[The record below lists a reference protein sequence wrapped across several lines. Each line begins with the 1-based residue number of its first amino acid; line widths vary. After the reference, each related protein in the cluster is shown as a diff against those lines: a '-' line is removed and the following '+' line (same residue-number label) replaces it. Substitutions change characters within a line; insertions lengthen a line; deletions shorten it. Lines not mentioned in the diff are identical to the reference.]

1 MTAKTRRTTKAAKTT
16 ARNTRSAARNSA
28 RPRTQVRTQAREQS
42 RAQSAGDEFM
52 KMLRDD
58 HAGLSRVLREID
70 AQQTALRSM
79 PEAARPV
86 LVEAMRYVLV
96 YQHSVHHPRE
106 DLLFA
111 KIRDREPS
119 LYRNMH
125 RLVMEHRIGQERA
138 EGLARDLARAT
149 PAQLRGRAGVR
160 IAKQLHDYV
169 RHTRSHM
176 RREEAVFYTGAARVL
191 KASDW
196 ATIASGPMP
205 RDPAG
210 NLIRLADRYPKLAA
224 RLARPERVVT
234 GHGEQAAQP
243 QDRPDGRQ
251 RAEVVAELFGEA
263 LHETAD
269 FVRAGLTDLGGV
281 RSPAGAVRASFS
293 IGARSFRCASRLVGL
308 PFRR

>member
-1 MTAKTRRTTKAAKTT
+1 MTAKKKAAARTA
-16 ARNTRSAARNSA
+16 ARNTRSPVRPSA
-28 RPRTQVRTQAREQS
+28 RPRPRAAARA
-42 RAQSAGDEFM
+42 RAQSGAQAAGDEFM
-52 KMLRDD
+52 RMLRDD

-79 PEAARPV
+79 PETARPV
-86 LVEAMRYVLV
+86 LVEAMRYILV

-119 LYRNMH
+119 LYRNMR

-138 EGLARDLARAT
+138 EVLARELARAT
-149 PAQLRGRAGVR
+149 PAQLRGKTGVR
-160 IAKQLHDYV
+160 IAKQLQDYV
-169 RHTRSHM
+169 RHTRGHM

-191 KASDW
+191 RASDW
-196 ATIASGPMP
+196 AAIAGGPMP

-210 NLIRLADRYPKLAA
+210 NLIRLAERYPKLAA
-224 RLARPERVVT
+224 RLARPERMVA
-234 GHGEQAAQP
+234 GHGEQIVQP
-243 QDRPDGRQ
+243 LDRPGIRQ
-251 RAEVVAELFGEA
+251 RAEVAAELLGEA

-269 FVRAGLTDLGGV
+269 FVRAGLADLGAV

-293 IGARSFRCASRLVGL
+293 IGARSLRCASRLVGL
-308 PFRR
+308 PLRG

>member
-1 MTAKTRRTTKAAKTT
+1 M
-16 ARNTRSAARNSA
+16 AR
-28 RPRTQVRTQAREQS
+28 
-42 RAQSAGDEFM
+42 
-52 KMLRDD
+52 LRDD
-58 HAGLSRVLREID
+58 HAGLSRVLREVD

-79 PEAARPV
+79 PETARPV
-86 LVEAMRYVLV
+86 LVEAMRYILV

-111 KIRDREPS
+111 KIRDREPM

-138 EGLARDLARAT
+138 ESLARDLARAT
-149 PAQLRGRAGVR
+149 PAQLRGKVGVR
-160 IAKQLHDYV
+160 ISKQLQDYV
-169 RHTRSHM
+169 RHTRGHM

-191 KASDW
+191 RASDW
-196 ATIASGPMP
+196 AAVTSGPMP

-210 NLIRLADRYPKLAA
+210 DLLRLADRYPRLAA
-224 RLARPERVVT
+224 RLAQPERVVT

-243 QDRPDGRQ
+243 QDPVGIRQ
-251 RAEVVAELFGEA
+251 RVEVVAELCGEA

-269 FVRAGLTDLGGV
+269 FVRTGLAELGAV
-281 RSPAGAVRASFS
+281 RSPAGALRASLS
-293 IGARSFRCASRLVGL
+293 IGARGFRCASRLVGL

>member
-1 MTAKTRRTTKAAKTT
+1 MPGRQP
-16 ARNTRSAARNSA
+16 A
-28 RPRTQVRTQAREQS
+28 RPRTRARTAAPIQAQ
-42 RAQSAGDEFM
+42 AQPGAAAAGDAFM
-52 KMLRDD
+52 GLLRDD

-70 AQQTALRSM
+70 AQQTALRTM

-138 EGLARDLARAT
+138 EAIARDLARAT
-149 PAQLRGRAGVR
+149 PAQLRGKAGLR
-160 IAKQLHDYV
+160 IAKQLQDYI
-169 RHTRSHM
+169 RNTRGHM

-210 NLIRLADRYPKLAA
+210 DLLRLADRYPKLAA
-224 RLARPERVVT
+224 RLARPERMVT
-234 GHGEQAAQP
+234 GHGEQAARSH
-243 QDRPDGRQ
+243 DRPGIRH
-251 RAEVVAELFGEA
+251 RAEVVAELCGEA
-263 LHETAD
+263 MHETVD
-269 FVRAGLTDLGGV
+269 FVRAGLADLGAI
-281 RSPAGAVRASFS
+281 RSPAGALRASFS
-293 IGARSFRCASRLVGL
+293 IGARSFHCASRLAGL

>member
-1 MTAKTRRTTKAAKTT
+1 MTAKTTRTAKT
-16 ARNTRSAARNSA
+16 ARSAARNSRPPA
-28 RPRTQVRTQAREQS
+28 RKPGRGRTRAIEQS
-42 RAQSAGDEFM
+42 RAQAAGDEFM
-52 KMLRDD
+52 KTLRDD

-70 AQQTALRSM
+70 AQQSVLQSM
-79 PEAARPV
+79 PETARPV
-86 LVEAMRYVLV
+86 LVEAMRYILV

-138 EGLARDLARAT
+138 EMLARDLARAT
-149 PAQLRGRAGVR
+149 PAQLRGKAGMR

-176 RREEAVFYTGAARVL
+176 RREEAVFYTGAARVV

-196 ATIASGPMP
+196 AKIASGPMP

-210 NLIRLADRYPKLAA
+210 NLLRLANRYPKLAA
-224 RLARPERVVT
+224 RLARPERIVA
-234 GHGEQAAQP
+234 GHGEPAAQS
-243 QDRPDGRQ
+243 PDGPDIRQ
-251 RAEVVAELFGEA
+251 RAEAVAELVGEA

-269 FVRAGLTDLGGV
+269 CVRAGLTDLRGV
-281 RSPAGAVRASFS
+281 RSPAGAVRASLS
-293 IGARSFRCASRLVGL
+293 IGARSFRCASRLASL

>member
-1 MTAKTRRTTKAAKTT
+1 MTAKTRTAARTAKTV
-16 ARNTRSAARNSA
+16 APNTRSPARKPT
-28 RPRTQVRTQAREQS
+28 RPRIKARTRAREQPH
-42 RAQSAGDEFM
+42 AQAAGDEFM
-52 KMLRDD
+52 TRLRDD

-79 PEAARPV
+79 PETARPV
-86 LVEAMRYVLV
+86 LVEAMRYILV

-138 EGLARDLARAT
+138 EALARDLAQAT
-149 PAQLRGRAGVR
+149 PAQLRGRAGLR
-160 IAKQLHDYV
+160 ISKQLHDYV

-210 NLIRLADRYPKLAA
+210 NLIRLSDRYPKLAA
-224 RLARPERVVT
+224 RLATPERMVA
-234 GHGEQAAQP
+234 GHGEQSAQS
-243 QDRPDGRQ
+243 QDRPDLRQ

-269 FVRAGLTDLGGV
+269 FVRAGLTDLGGI
-281 RSPAGAVRASFS
+281 RSPVGAVRASFS
-293 IGARSFRCASRLVGL
+293 IGARSFRCASRLAGL